1 MKSEEKIWVTNSYFL
16 ILISLQPNVLN
27 LRYFKLWIQL
37 DQIILTFKFAA
48 QQSQFILSV
57 KNERGRLN
65 YSKYLL
71 KLLVE
76 FYQFRGIIIS
86 FHKTKKDNL
95 IKLFLTISY
104 FRKPHNLFLLQ
115 TSEPMNSF
123 FDADHKNFWL
133 KSQVSL
139 LISLWGSII
148 A

>member
-1 MKSEEKIWVTNSYFL
+1 MTILDLKLEFQNCYEQKKIFLHRVPFDFAKTSSHYFFMKSKEKIWVFVTNSYFL

-86 FHKTKKDNL
+86 FHKTKKINL
-95 IKLFLTISY
+95 IKKY
-104 FRKPHNLFLLQ
+104 F
-115 TSEPMNSF
+115 
-123 FDADHKNFWL
+123 
-133 KSQVSL
+133 
-139 LISLWGSII
+139 
-148 A
+148 